1 MKEGKAGVNR
11 LLSALEKYAYKDIY
25 SKTFDD
31 EKIKHLAVILN
42 YDKAQ
47 LIDDIL
53 SIDDITVS
61 DKKGLDG
68 VSKLYTISDICNLL
82 GVTKVTVYKYI
93 KDGKLEAVK
102 IGRDWKVTQSALNE
116 FINKGTRTRVF

>member
-1 MKEGKAGVNR
+1 MKEGKTGVNR

-31 EKIKHLAVILN
+31 EKINRLAVILN
-42 YDKAQ
+42 YNKAQ

-53 SIDDITVS
+53 SIDDISIT

-68 VSKLYTISDICNLL
+68 VSKIYTIPDICDLL

-93 KDGKLEAVK
+93 KDGKLDAVK
-102 IGRDWKVTQSALNE
+102 IGRDWKVTQPALNE
-116 FINKGTRTRVF
+116 FLNNGTRARG

>member
-1 MKEGKAGVNR
+1 MKEGKTGVNR

-31 EKIKHLAVILN
+31 EKINRLAVILN
-42 YDKAQ
+42 YNKAQ

-53 SIDDITVS
+53 SIDDISIT

-68 VSKLYTISDICNLL
+68 VSKIYTINDICDLL

-93 KDGKLEAVK
+93 KDGKLDAVK
-102 IGRDWKVTQSALNE
+102 IGRDWKVTQPALNE
-116 FINKGTRTRVF
+116 FLNNGTRARG

>member
-11 LLSALEKYAYKDIY
+11 LLSALEKYAYKDID
-25 SKTFDD
+25 SKIFDD
-31 EKIKHLAVILN
+31 EKTNRLAGMLN
-42 YDKAQ
+42 YSKTQ

-53 SIDDITVS
+53 SIDDVTVT
-61 DKKGLDG
+61 DKKELDG
-68 VSKLYTISDICNLL
+68 VTKLYTISDICNLL

-116 FINKGTRTRVF
+116 FINKGTRARV